1 MIRTPRAPLRFAAA
15 VACAFAV
22 LAAGC
27 TSGSGTA
34 GHGGGHA
41 VAPTTAS
48 GSATS
53 TPARSGD
60 WPTYH
65 RDTARTGVAP
75 HFPTPGTPHVT
86 WRSKLDGAVY
96 GQPLV
101 LGDTVLAATEH
112 DTVYALDAGTG
123 KIRWKRH
130 LGSPVPG
137 SKLPCGDIDPLGITG
152 TMVYDPATS
161 RVFAVAET
169 TGARHVLYGLD
180 AKTGKT
186 EVKREVDPPK
196 GDRRAH
202 QQRAALA
209 LAGGRVFVAYGGL
222 FGDCADYIGSVVS
235 VRTNGTSRQ
244 SYAIPT
250 KREAGIWAPAGPVV
264 DGKRI
269 LVADGNG
276 ASTTNYDGS
285 DSVLALSVR
294 GLKKLDLF
302 APKVWRQDNANDQD
316 LGTSSPVIVGDY
328 VLVTGKRGVTY
339 VLRRHHFG
347 GVGGQVAKL
356 ETCPSF
362 GGAAVVGHTAY
373 LPCIQGGAA
382 AVHVSSAGKP
392 TVRWRA
398 QAPAK
403 GSPTV
408 GGGAVWVVAY
418 DKGMLDVLDRHT
430 GHRIASVR
438 IGTAPHFASP
448 TLANGHAYVGTLH
461 GVVAVAGS

>member
-1 MIRTPRAPLRFAAA
+1 MVAA
-15 VACAFAV
+15 VGCAFAV

-27 TSGSGTA
+27 TSSSGHA
-34 GHGGGHA
+34 GHGGGPA

-53 TPARSGD
+53 TPARPGD

-65 RDTARTGVAP
+65 RDAARTGLAP
-75 HFPTPGTPHVT
+75 HFPSPGKPHVA

-101 LGDTVLAATEH
+101 LGDTVLAATEQ
-112 DTVYALDAGTG
+112 DMVYALDAGTG
-123 KIRWKRH
+123 KVRWKRH

-137 SKLPCGDIDPLGITG
+137 SKLPCGDIDPLGVTG
-152 TMVYDPATS
+152 TMVYDPDTS

-180 AKTGKT
+180 AKTGET
-186 EVKREVDPPK
+186 EVRREVEPPK

-235 VRTNGTSRQ
+235 VRTDGTSRQ

-264 DGKRI
+264 DGKRV

-276 ASTTNYDGS
+276 ASTTDYDGS
-285 DSVLALSVR
+285 DSVLALSVH

-302 APKVWRQDNANDQD
+302 APKVWRQDNADDRD
-316 LGTSSPVIVGDY
+316 LGSSSPVIVGKY

-347 GVGGQVAKL
+347 GVDGQVAKL

-373 LPCIQGGAA
+373 LPCIQGGTA
-382 AVHVSSAGKP
+382 AVHVSSGGTP
-392 TVRWRA
+392 TLRWRSET
-398 QAPAK
+398 PAK

-418 DKGMLDVLDRHT
+418 DTGMLDAFDRQT

-438 IGTAPHFASP
+438 VGKAPHFASP
-448 TLANGHAYVGTLH
+448 TLAHGHAYVGTLH
-461 GVVAVAGS
+461 GVVAVAP